1 MSNGPWTDEENDL
14 IVADYFAMLADDISA
29 RRYSKAE
36 HRRALLPLLND
47 RSEGSVEFKH
57 QNISA
62 VMKGLGE
69 DWIPGYKPAFNFQM
83 TLVDAVARWLALN
96 PAWLGR
102 QPGLQTAAGLREA
115 AQIWI
120 GPPPTLSNQPPPQEL
135 DQMLHIARKFDV
147 AGRDERNRALGRAGE
162 ERVLAHERASL
173 RSAGR
178 DDLARK
184 VRWVSE
190 EDGDGAGYDI
200 ASFAPDGL
208 ARLIEVKTTNG
219 WERTPF
225 HITRNELA
233 VAEEP
238 VRTSPFGC
246 TTTSIVTP
254 FTSPTSTKSPPR
266 CAGRSTVPVPA
277 TCLMASRISSSD
289 QLAGN
294 SVLPGAPVPY
304 RCPPLRPSPSRIC
317 RA

>member
-1 MSNGPWTDEENDL
+1 MSNGPWTDSENDL
-14 IVADYFAMLADDISA
+14 IVADYFAMLADDIA
-29 RRYSKAE
+29 GRPYNKAE
-36 HRRALLPLLND
+36 HNRDLQTRID
-47 RSEGSVEFKH
+47 RNRSSIEFKH

-62 VMKGLGE
+62 VLKGLGE

-102 QPGLQTAAGLREA
+102 QAGVRPAGGLREA

-120 GPPPTLSNQPPPQEL
+120 GPPPTMSNQPPPQEL
-135 DQMLHIARKFDV
+135 DQMLHIAQKFDV

-162 ERVLAHERASL
+162 ERVLAHERAAL
-173 RSAGR
+173 RSVGR

-200 ASFAPDGL
+200 ASFAPDGRS
-208 ARLIEVKTTNG
+208 RLIEVKTTNG

-233 VAEEP
+233 VAEE
-238 VRTSPFGC
+238 R
-246 TTTSIVTP
+246 
-254 FTSPTSTKSPPR
+254 
-266 CAGRSTVPVPA
+266 RSEWR
-277 TCLMASRISSSD
+277 LFRLWNFSREPKAFE
-289 QLAGN
+289 LH
-294 SVLPGAPVPY
+294 
-304 RCPPLRPSPSRIC
+304 PPLDAHVSLTATAFQASFH
-317 RA
+317 

>member
-1 MSNGPWTDEENDL
+1 M

-62 VMKGLGE
+62 VLKGLGE

-83 TLVDAVARWLALN
+83 ALVDAVARWLALN
-96 PAWLGR
+96 PAWLGHHTWM
-102 QPGLQTAAGLREA
+102 QTTSGLREA

-162 ERVLAHERASL
+162 ERVLAHERATL
-173 RSAGR
+173 RAAGR

-200 ASFAPDGL
+200 ESFAPDGL
-208 ARLIEVKTTNG
+208 PRLIEIKTTNG

-233 VAEEP
+233 VAKERRAEWRLFRLWNFAREP
-238 VRTSPFGC
+238 KAFE
-246 TTTSIVTP
+246 
-254 FTSPTSTKSPPR
+254 
-266 CAGRSTVPVPA
+266 
-277 TCLMASRISSSD
+277 LH
-289 QLAGN
+289 
-294 SVLPGAPVPY
+294 
-304 RCPPLRPSPSRIC
+304 PPLDAHVSLTAMSFQ
-317 RA
+317 ASFY